1 MMSSPLDDIGFHV
14 LLQLMAL
21 SSIVGLIAGAA
32 LIVRPDWL
40 VQMGKFSNRWI
51 STRKVDRSLEQWVN
65 LDKWFFQHHRASGS
79 LMLAGAAW
87 VIGFFIFSFDKQ
99 STLAVLS
106 RGNNVSP
113 PLIEALIESFM
124 LISLAGAL
132 FAVAVGLL
140 LLLRPGLLSGLEQGT
155 NQWLSLRKTLK
166 PVEIP
171 RSGVDEYVFR
181 NGRLAGT
188 LLLLGSI
195 YIMAG
200 LLLSLR

>member
-1 MMSSPLDDIGFHV
+1 MSSPLDDIGFHV

-87 VIGFFIFSFDKQ
+87 VIGFFIFSGR
-99 STLAVLS
+99 SLVCRGGRSAPVVAS
-106 RGNNVSP
+106 RP
-113 PLIEALIESFM
+113 AE
-124 LISLAGAL
+124 
-132 FAVAVGLL
+132 
-140 LLLRPGLLSGLEQGT
+140 RPG
-155 NQWLSLRKTLK
+155 
-166 PVEIP
+166 
-171 RSGVDEYVFR
+171 
-181 NGRLAGT
+181 AGNESMAVPAQDAQAGGDT
-188 LLLLGSI
+188 ALGS
-195 YIMAG
+195 G
-200 LLLSLR
+200 